1 MYVGTT
7 AMFVVQLHIPLTVFD
22 KLKDLLL
29 MNVIFND
36 QNSLLLETPKRAVD
50 VQTYILLVE

>member
-7 AMFVVQLHIPLTVFD
+7 AMFVVQLHISLTVFD

>member
-1 MYVGTT
+1 MYVGTM
-7 AMFVVQLHIPLTVFD
+7 AMFVVQLHISLTVFD